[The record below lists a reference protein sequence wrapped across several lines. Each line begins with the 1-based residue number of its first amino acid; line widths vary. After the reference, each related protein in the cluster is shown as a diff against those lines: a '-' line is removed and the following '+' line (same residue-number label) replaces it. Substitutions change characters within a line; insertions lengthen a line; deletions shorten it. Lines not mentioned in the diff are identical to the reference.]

1 MALPSFAPAII
12 KTRQAISQSSQ
23 RAILRLVPELETGKP
38 VTNRSLTILG
48 TISAIL
54 VALTMF
60 VITTLSTQDA
70 FTLAKLQREAQTL
83 SDQRE
88 AINRE
93 IAFKSSPMALASQ
106 AQNLGMKPNSQP
118 RFIDISGEVNG

>member
-38 VTNRSLTILG
+38 VTNRSLTIIG

-54 VALTMF
+54 IALTMF

-93 IAFKSSPMALASQ
+93 IAFKSSPMALAAQ
-106 AQNLGMKPNSQP
+106 AQKLGMKPNSQP
-118 RFIDISGEVNG
+118 RFIDISGDVNG

>member
-60 VITTLSTQDA
+60 VITTFSTQDA

-106 AQNLGMKPNSQP
+106 AQKLGMKPNSQP